1 MTMVNEH
8 LGSSTNEIYRDKVR
22 EIFEK
27 LRDLVDEVGFLL
39 LKIKVRHMNKYL
51 KTKSIQTP

>member
-1 MTMVNEH
+1 MVNEH